1 MQRHSIK
8 LGAFHDQHPGRQFVL
23 EDAVA
28 AFCTGRFRHSP
39 RHVTEWISHP
49 RDRASLREYGPSDDS
64 QSNPSPRWPPLFH
77 AFVDSVFSSVVV
89 AAQGRRQDPTTGVAL
104 SFTEG

>member
-1 MQRHSIK
+1 MQRQSIK
-8 LGAFHDQHPGRQFVL
+8 LGAFHDQYPGRQFVL

-28 AFCTGRFRHSP
+28 AFCAGRFRHSP

-77 AFVDSVFSSVVV
+77 AFVDSIFSSVVV
-89 AAQGRRQDPTTGVAL
+89 DGTAMRFITSLGSKL
-104 SFTEG
+104 